1 MSNVSLQN
9 IRILNNPA
17 FFEDDFEFEIEF
29 NCVEKIEDDLEWK
42 LVYVGSGKDD
52 KYDQELDSILV
63 GPIESGMNKFIFRVK
78 KKKKIKFI
86 LNRHLVLQLIFYQ
99 EMKIY

>member
-78 KKKKIKFI
+78 KKKK
-86 LNRHLVLQLIFYQ
+86 LNLF
-99 EMKIY
+99 